1 MESNYKYECTLA
13 ILIENQP
20 SILTRIVALLSRRGF
35 VIDSLAVGP
44 TEYASLFRVIIVLDG
59 NLRLIDQVTRQIYK
73 IFPVVKVYNLTSI
86 PSITRELILYKILVD
101 DSERRRV
108 LEIAN
113 VFKANVIDYT
123 NKTITL
129 EITGDLEKIVAVE
142 QMLHQFGILE
152 IVRTGRIGLTKES
165 ITIGQLYTVERE
177 RLRKTLANTY
187 INELENKIYL

>member
-44 TEYASLFRVIIVLDG
+44 TEYESLFRVIIVLDG

-73 IFPVVKVYNLTSI
+73 IFPVVKVYNLTAI

-123 NKTITL
+123 SKTITL
-129 EITGDLEKIVAVE
+129 EVTGDLEKIVAVE

-177 RLRKTLANTY
+177 RLRKTLANNY